1 MNYFD
6 IQMYIGIKLLFI
18 LFIAVSIY
26 LIYKKKNPAYLLV
39 LAGGVSATSYFLLV
53 NNLQLSFWGLQ
64 GDEITIAAMYN
75 TFAHVSLW
83 SDFAYHN
90 LPAFYPPAFFWAF
103 GIIGRILNWNGI
115 MIAKLASFS
124 FLLIFP
130 IGSYYFQKYLL
141 RNESADNKTLGMV
154 FALLSP
160 LLIITIIDKDI
171 LIGKPYEVIAATAT
185 IFWYSSLYLKISQGK
200 WNGKQ
205 AFVHGIIAG
214 IIFMIYYLWLIFAAI
229 ALFSMGIME
238 NQETRIKYF
247 LSLFKTMLI
256 TILVSLPFILP
267 LSISYY
273 KNGIENWQTAFF
285 TPNGLNV
292 WLPMF
297 QLNSINSII
306 LLFGFITLVYYR
318 KHILIKQLLY
328 LFIITFFWWTAAMVS
343 LLIFKVPFQ
352 EFRGFYILSPTIL
365 VIAAAYGIERVWHHF
380 NINNNKNIFFTIAVI
395 GVVYFAS
402 QSVFGFFVDDPI
414 VKMRRIESK
423 APKEEIVNLVNFL
436 KKTPESG
443 SKLTLQTIPQILAF
457 VPMNHLIY
465 FNQHN
470 NHPASIFSKRYQ
482 YVQLL
487 ANSKSPEEL
496 YENINKCPYGCLK
509 QFIFFGDEKNYYLYF
524 HMDKLIDGIEEK
536 EIKIKKEL
544 FSEAYFKKIYDKE
557 GYTVINIRERLTY

>member
-1 MNYFD
+1 MDYFD
-6 IQMYIGIKLLFI
+6 IQMYIGIKLLFV
-18 LFIAVSIY
+18 LFTVVSIY
-26 LIYKKKNPAYLLV
+26 LIYKKKNPVHFLILV
-39 LAGGVSATSYFLLV
+39 GWVSAVAYFLLV

-90 LPAFYPPAFFWAF
+90 LPAFYPPAFFWIF
-103 GIIGRILNWNGI
+103 GIIGRILNWNGV

-124 FLLIFP
+124 FFLIFP
-130 IGSYYFQKYLL
+130 IGSYYCQKYLL
-141 RNESADNKTLGMV
+141 SNDSTDNKNLGTV

-160 LLIITIIDKDI
+160 LLIITILDKDL
-171 LIGKPYEVIAATAT
+171 LIGKPYEVISATIT
-185 IFWYSSLYLKISQGK
+185 IFWYSSLCLKITQGK
-200 WNGKQ
+200 WNKKQ
-205 AFVHGIIAG
+205 VLIYGIIAG
-214 IIFMIYYLWLIFAAI
+214 IIFMTYYLWLIFAAI
-229 ALFSMGIME
+229 ALFLIIIME
-238 NQETRIKYF
+238 NKETKIKYF
-247 LSLFKTMLI
+247 VSLFKTMLI
-256 TILVSLPFILP
+256 AILVSLPFILP

-273 KNGIENWQTAFF
+273 KNGMENWQTAFF
-285 TPNGLNV
+285 TPNGLNF

-306 LLFGFITLVYYR
+306 LLFGFTTLVYYR
-318 KHILIKQLLY
+318 KRILIKQLLY
-328 LFIITFFWWTAAMVS
+328 LFIITFFWWTVAMIS

-380 NINNNKNIFFTIAVI
+380 NINNNKNLFFTIAVI
-395 GVVYFAS
+395 GVMYFAS

-423 APKEEIVNLVNFL
+423 APKEEITNLVNFL
-436 KKTPESG
+436 KKTPGSD
-443 SKLTLQTIPQILAF
+443 SKLTLQTTPQILAF
-457 VPMNHLIY
+457 VPINHLIY

-509 QFIFFGDEKNYYLYF
+509 QFIFYGDEENYYLYF
-524 HMDKLIDGIEEK
+524 HMNKIIDGIEEK
-536 EIKIKKEL
+536 EIKIRKEL
-544 FSEAYFKKIYDKE
+544 FSEVYFKKIYDKD
-557 GYTVINIRERLTY
+557 GYTVINIKE